1 MKAEFWEHGFITGV
15 SYPTRDALLQGL
27 ESQAIDG
34 ALIDILTVDSFK
46 KELNNSD
53 FEVVKVLP
61 NTFHYGIILTGDAR
75 NLSKY
80 FEEYLVNHPVELLLQ
95 EEEVRKWGTMDNRE
109 IKELTTGWG

>member
-1 MKAEFWEHGFITGV
+1 M
-15 SYPTRDALLQGL
+15 
-27 ESQAIDG
+27 
-34 ALIDILTVDSFK
+34 DSFK
-46 KELNNSD
+46 KELNNSE

-80 FEEYLVNHPVELLLQ
+80 FKEYLVNHPVELLLQ
-95 EEEVRKWGTMDNRE
+95 EEEVREEGIIDTRE

>member
-1 MKAEFWEHGFITGV
+1 
-15 SYPTRDALLQGL
+15 
-27 ESQAIDG
+27 
-34 ALIDILTVDSFK
+34 VDSFK
-46 KELNNSD
+46 KELNDSD

-95 EEEVRKWGTMDNRE
+95 EEEVRKGGTR
-109 IKELTTGWG
+109 IPGWSKI